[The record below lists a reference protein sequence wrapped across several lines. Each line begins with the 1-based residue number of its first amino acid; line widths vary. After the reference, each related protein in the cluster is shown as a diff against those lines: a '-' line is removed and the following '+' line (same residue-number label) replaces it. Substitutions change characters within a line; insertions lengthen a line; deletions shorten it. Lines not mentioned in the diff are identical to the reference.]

1 MTTCLGFKF
10 GFALVIL
17 CKLLY
22 LQVPVDVKLLN
33 IQAEGSGIALA
44 EVGQTRDNFLSFLSF
59 FLIFI

>member
-1 MTTCLGFKF
+1 MTASLGIKF

-44 EVGQTRDNFLSFLSF
+44 EVGQNMRQFPIFF
-59 FLIFI
+59 VVFLIFI

>member
-1 MTTCLGFKF
+1 MTASLGFKF

-33 IQAEGSGIALA
+33 IKAEGSGIALA
-44 EVGQTRDNFLSFLSF
+44 EVGQT
-59 FLIFI
+59 

>member
-1 MTTCLGFKF
+1 MTACLGFKF

-33 IQAEGSGIALA
+33 IQAEGSSIALA
-44 EVGQTRDNFLSFLSF
+44 EVGQT
-59 FLIFI
+59 